1 MPNDRK
7 LEIYKMFVDSSF
19 RVTEMRAKINT
30 FYVTLNAALIG
41 SNVLLESSA
50 ILLFG
55 MLVNYLWVQ
64 SIKSS
69 KCLNKAKFEIIHKME
84 KDMPYKCF
92 FEENKICHDDKR
104 KNFTNIEQKIPYFLM
119 ICYLYLFLENNHF
132 VVSKLV
138 DYIACVCL

>member
-1 MPNDRK
+1 MPSDRK

-55 MLVNYLWVQ
+55 VLVNYLWVQ

-69 KCLNKAKFEIIHKME
+69 KCLNKAKFDIIHKIE

-92 FEENKICHDDKR
+92 FEENKI
-104 KNFTNIEQKIPYFLM
+104 
-119 ICYLYLFLENNHF
+119 
-132 VVSKLV
+132 
-138 DYIACVCL
+138 